1 MNSSESVLQ
10 QREKEGRA
18 LKIFLIS
25 SLTGSLVLH
34 AAAMTFKVGNFW
46 SVTPE
51 FPEDD
56 EIELVVEETPPEEP
70 IAEEVVAEVEPPPE
84 PEVPEEVTFAPE
96 LAPPPPLAPE
106 NQAPVEKGED
116 APSDKP
122 LPAAPD
128 SAQPMTSN
136 AGDTN
141 LKIGGGPIFKP
152 FGLGTGFGTGDRPTG
167 FNPLGKPD
175 GDPKGK
181 PGETAART
189 APPAKPAKPKEPV
202 CVSCP
207 KPRYQGR
214 EASPRV
220 DMKILPDG
228 SVQVR
233 LRKSSGN
240 PDLDR
245 ETLETMSKWRFDP
258 QTVPSEGVRKRVR
271 VTYEEEGSSFQRQN
285 EERRRQE
292 AQRRQEAER
301 RRLAEEERR
310 QAEERQR
317 TPATAVET
325 PETIKPTAS
334 PASSV
339 PAAPEPPAAIE
350 QPAPVAEPAPPP
362 AVEAP
367 PPAPEPPAPEPPA
380 VEPAPAQPPPPPPA
394 EAAPA
399 PSGN

>member
-1 MNSSESVLQ
+1 MNSSESVVQ
-10 QREKEGRA
+10 QRQKEGRA

-25 SLTGSLVLH
+25 SLIGSLALH

-46 SVTPE
+46 SVIPE
-51 FPEDD
+51 VPEND
-56 EIELVVEETPPEEP
+56 EMELVVEETPPEEP
-70 IAEEVVAEVEPPPE
+70 IPEEVLAEVEPPPE
-84 PEVPEEVTFAPE
+84 EIPEEVTFAPE

-122 LPAAPD
+122 LPASPD
-128 SAQPMTSN
+128 SAQPMTNN

-141 LKIGGGPIFKP
+141 LKVGGGPIFKP

-167 FNPLGKPD
+167 FNPLCKPD

-181 PGETAART
+181 LGGTAIRT
-189 APPAKPAKPKEPV
+189 APPAKPAKPKDPV

-285 EERRRQE
+285 EERRRRE
-292 AQRRQEAER
+292 AERRQEAER

-317 TPATAVET
+317 APATAVET
-325 PETIKPTAS
+325 PETIKPAAS
-334 PASSV
+334 PATPV
-339 PAAPEPPAAIE
+339 PAASEPPAVIE
-350 QPAPVAEPAPPP
+350 QLAPVAEP
-362 AVEAP
+362 AP
-367 PPAPEPPAPEPPA
+367 PPAPEPPAPEPPVA
-380 VEPAPAQPPPPPPA
+380 EPAPVAPPPPA
-394 EAAPA
+394 PVEAAPA

>member
-1 MNSSESVLQ
+1 MNSSESVVQ

-51 FPEDD
+51 VPEDD
-56 EIELVVEETPPEEP
+56 EMELVVEETPPEEP
-70 IAEEVVAEVEPPPE
+70 IPEEVVAEVEPPPE
-84 PEVPEEVTFAPE
+84 PEVPEEMTFVPE

-122 LPAAPD
+122 LPAVPD

-181 PGETAART
+181 PGETAVRT

-317 TPATAVET
+317 IPATAVET
-325 PETIKPTAS
+325 PETIKPAAS
-334 PASSV
+334 PV
-339 PAAPEPPAAIE
+339 PVAPVPPAAIE
-350 QPAPVAEPAPPP
+350 QPAPVAEP
-362 AVEAP
+362 AP

-380 VEPAPAQPPPPPPA
+380 VEPAPAQPA